1 MTDSPASLG
10 TEMLAFAA
18 GASANP
24 LAARKTDKAA
34 LFSEAVPL
42 ELEFED
48 AAPAGESGAL
58 AAVVAMFSKTLEK
71 ITGTQ
76 PPADPKPVQHSA
88 GVVDANVQA
97 ALTQATT
104 VMKAFA
110 EQQAKDA
117 TALSD
122 LTAKFNKLQEDFTE
136 TVKKLN
142 NTPGGASRP
151 EATGGSGAVMADC

>member
-1 MTDSPASLG
+1 MPIASPIIKHQGMYSG
-10 TEMLAFAA
+10 DHRNRDEVGKMKTEFRRHPLAIAIAVAA
-18 GASANP
+18 G
-24 LAARKTDKAA
+24 LC
-34 LFSEAVPL
+34 
-42 ELEFED
+42 
-48 AAPAGESGAL
+48 
-58 AAVVAMFSKTLEK
+58 
-71 ITGTQ
+71 
-76 PPADPKPVQHSA
+76 
-88 GVVDANVQA
+88 
-97 ALTQATT
+97 
-104 VMKAFA
+104 VMPQAFA